1 MLEILSKKLG
11 HDDESG
17 FNFSKELLGDNV
29 TAAVN
34 FDRLQKHPQHG
45 YIIFEYLLCEETQNV
60 TPYTSHPRRY
70 WNKNKNKF
78 LSLWRA
84 KLDFEAKLYLVNYA
98 KKGTRADGE
107 VLLIEVFDM
116 DENGITQELQI
127 KHTRDSFAKWFV
139 KLNNECLDDTD
150 SMIYD
155 IYSHKSTSEIADYV
169 IDFGKYNGETIASIY
184 QKDQKYLNWIIE
196 NKAKH
201 YSIVQCYIEK
211 LNKNSC
217 GSIKYV
223 K

>member
-1 MLEILSKKLG
+1 M
-11 HDDESG
+11 
-17 FNFSKELLGDNV
+17 V
-29 TAAVN
+29 
-34 FDRLQKHPQHG
+34 
-45 YIIFEYLLCEETQNV
+45 C
-60 TPYTSHPRRY
+60 
-70 WNKNKNKF
+70 
-78 LSLWRA
+78 
-84 KLDFEAKLYLVNYA
+84 
-98 KKGTRADGE
+98 
-107 VLLIEVFDM
+107 
-116 DENGITQELQI
+116 
-127 KHTRDSFAKWFV
+127 
-139 KLNNECLDDTD
+139 KLNNECLDNTD

-217 GSIKYV
+217 GSIKYI